1 MDEENKPNDNN
12 LVSAGS
18 SSDDAADTSLHSSVH
33 GDKKYTHDCK
43 AEIPPAHQFM
53 AAEQLPTVLQLQVPK
68 RATNVQG
75 NEVSR
80 EIKQVGYFESTEKVV
95 TIIVV

>member
-1 MDEENKPNDNN
+1 MDEENKPNDN

-33 GDKKYTHDCK
+33 GDKKCTHDCK

-68 RATNVQG
+68 RATNMQG

-95 TIIVV
+95 TIIIVI

>member
-1 MDEENKPNDNN
+1 M
-12 LVSAGS
+12 VSAGS
-18 SSDDAADTSLHSSVH
+18 SSEDSANTGLHSNVH
-33 GDKKYTHDCK
+33 GDKKRTHDCK

-53 AAEQLPTVLQLQVPK
+53 ADEQLPTGLRFQVPE

-75 NEVSR
+75 NVVSR